1 MKKKLIKKYY
11 MGNRF
16 SSLSIL
22 KDYNFNP
29 ISAEFENNW
38 GKKELHKLWI
48 DNLPPSLSNTP
59 VPTKSTDLIEKRDVG
74 PIIPR
79 VNNNIKTPNLVESNA
94 VKNAAKIS
102 GKGLGTTPKPTPKN
116 GIGLEKAS
124 NVAKGVGMVAD
135 AIPRRQVEDPTIN
148 TLNSTYD
155 ATSNAIAAVPV
166 VGTFISAGM
175 KLIKGVEGVV
185 DGSTGGEFGIKH
197 SGKGGFWGQHNKMSD
212 STWSLLTASGW
223 INRFTKKN
231 VDASDADLA
240 KSIDRGYT
248 PAEATGQE
256 EIGGFSQSM
265 AKFWSGKDLI
275 KEAKQRLA
283 KTNAENLR
291 KSSVV
296 YGDTQAR
303 ISAQNTYGDIVSK
316 NQQQLY
322 GQPSTRALSA
332 KSGAKINPAS
342 LRNITKKV
350 KSKLPKEE
358 KEEVEQ
364 FQQGGTLNV
373 IPEGAL
379 HARKHNLPDD
389 IKDQVTHKG
398 IPVVTYDDGG
408 EITQHAEIEANEI
421 IFSKD
426 TTKILE
432 DYLKEYNKAESDSDK
447 ARIAIECGKFLASEI
462 LENTDDRTGLLNTVE

>member
-1 MKKKLIKKYY
+1 MKKKLIKKH
-11 MGNRF
+11 GIGGDFRF
-16 SSLSIL
+16 PSIL
-22 KDYNFNP
+22 KDYKFRA
-29 ISAEFENNW
+29 ISDEFENNW

-48 DNLPPSLSNTP
+48 DNLPPSLYNTSI
-59 VPTKSTDLIEKRDVG
+59 PTKSTDLIEKRDVG

-79 VNNNIKTPNLVESNA
+79 VNNNIQTPNLVESNA
-94 VKNAAKIS
+94 VSKVAKIS
-102 GKGLGTTPKPTPKN
+102 GKGSGTTPEPTSKN

-124 NVAKGVGMVAD
+124 NIAKGIGMVAD
-135 AIPRRQVEDPTIN
+135 AIPRRQDEDPTIN

-155 ATSNAIAAVPV
+155 ATSNAVAAVPV

-185 DGSTGGEFGIKH
+185 DNSTGGKFNIKH
-197 SGKGGFWGQHNKMSD
+197 SGKGGFWGQHNRLSKS
-212 STWSLLTASGW
+212 SWSRLTASGW
-223 INRFTKKN
+223 INPLTKKN
-231 VDASDADLA
+231 VSASDVDLA

-248 PAEATGQE
+248 PAEATAQE

-283 KTNAENLR
+283 KTDSENLR
-291 KSSVV
+291 KSNVV
-296 YGDTQAR
+296 YGDTKAR
-303 ISAQNTYGDIVSK
+303 ISAQNTYGDIASK

-322 GQPSTRALSA
+322 GQSSTRALSA
-332 KSGAKINPAS
+332 KKGAKINPAS
-342 LRNITKKV
+342 LRNISKKV
-350 KSKLPKEE
+350 KAKIPKEE
-358 KEEVEQ
+358 KKEVEQ

-379 HARKHNLPDD
+379 HARKHELPDD
-389 IKDQVTHKG
+389 IKEQVTHKG

-408 EITQHAEIEANEI
+408 EITQHAEIEVNEI

-426 TTKILE
+426 TTKTLE

-462 LENTDDRTGLLNTVE
+462 LENTDDRTGLLNIVE